1 MNDKQK
7 FSIHNQPTVTKKDIV
22 RKIAKKHRYPIG
34 DVNIIV
40 TMFCELIATELIKG
54 KRIHI
59 QPLGY
64 MEHRIESERRR
75 LNPKTKTEKIV
86 PPRAYP
92 KMRWALRLKNEI
104 KNNINLKD

>member
-1 MNDKQK
+1 MNKEQK
-7 FSIHNQPTVTKKDIV
+7 ALEHTLATITKKDLV

-34 DVNIIV
+34 DVNIII
-40 TMFCELIATELIKG
+40 TMFCECIAAELIKG

-75 LNPKTKTEKIV
+75 INPKTMQEQIV

-92 KMRWALRLKNEI
+92 KMKWSLRLKNEI
-104 KNNINLKD
+104 KNSIDLKN